1 MVNETR
7 ELMQIKNNSRKKKMF
22 IFQLDWFLPWVT
34 AQQGD
39 SGMRASAEDG
49 SVNCHSVKVPTITLA
64 FYPSLWWFRLHFI

>member
-1 MVNETR
+1 
-7 ELMQIKNNSRKKKMF
+7 MF

-49 SVNCHSVKVPTITLA
+49 ICKLSVSKGPHHHPHFLPLSVA
-64 FYPSLWWFRLHFI
+64 D